1 MDQGGLLNI
10 RYETLGEAQSDLAA
24 ACAAAQATIEELKS
38 KLAGGLSL
46 WTGTARDA
54 YDKAK
59 YDWDTAFTHMNAV
72 LNKANIHLGNVN
84 DWYQH
89 AERQNVSI
97 WHPGG

>member
-10 RYETLGEAQSDLAA
+10 KYETLGEAQGDLAA
-24 ACAAAQATIEELKS
+24 AFAATQATIEELKY

-54 YDKAK
+54 YDQAK
-59 YDWDTAFTHMNAV
+59 NDWDTAFTHMNAV

-89 AERQNVSI
+89 AERQNASI